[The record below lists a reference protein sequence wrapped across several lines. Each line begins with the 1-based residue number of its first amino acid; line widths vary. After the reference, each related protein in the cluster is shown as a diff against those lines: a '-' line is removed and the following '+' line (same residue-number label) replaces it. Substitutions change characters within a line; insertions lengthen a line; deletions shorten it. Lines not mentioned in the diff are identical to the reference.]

1 MDSVNHSGKQN
12 VQLSYRYRQTL
23 VRMDSE
29 LQQQQEPNS
38 NDLFRFSHRVYP
50 CEVLKPSDDDQVTIK
65 AVVTVTVTA
74 GGFLSTIG
82 LTRHLEDLGGKTFL
96 LELVSA
102 DLHPSKLALN
112 CIHSNFIHHKIKQL
126 N

>member
-12 VQLSYRYRQTL
+12 VELSCRYRQTL
-23 VRMDSE
+23 VRMDIDSQ
-29 LQQQQEPNS
+29 LQQQEPNS
-38 NDLFRFSHRVYP
+38 NAMFSHRVHP

-82 LTRHLEDLGGKTFL
+82 LTRHLEDLGGQTFL

-102 DLHPSKLALN
+102 DLDPSKLTLN
-112 CIHSNFIHHKIKQL
+112 CTC
-126 N
+126 

>member
-1 MDSVNHSGKQN
+1 MDSDH
-12 VQLSYRYRQTL
+12 
-23 VRMDSE
+23 DHE

-38 NDLFRFSHRVYP
+38 NDLFSHCVYP

-102 DLHPSKLALN
+102 DLDPSKLALN